1 LRKACVFPNPQII
14 IITILNSLLQQVFVV
29 LPF

>member
-1 LRKACVFPNPQII
+1 LRKACVFPNTQII
-14 IITILNSLLQQVFVV
+14 IIAILNSLLQQVFVV